1 MVIENTQ
8 AEGADH
14 CGELDLE
21 GGGLRENV
29 LDTIRNYL
37 EHLHG
42 VLYERLSSVQEGSDE
57 GDDTA
62 RVDVDGRRGDRLLNV
77 LDVGSNVVDSIDSL
91 AGNFADADQVVDLLL
106 DLRDTF
112 FQGLPGG
119 RDGLAATRQGV
130 QLCVEVIAHH
140 LKRARFT
147 LRVAREFG
155 ERAGL
160 PLKNLE
166 PIHRVSSQHRRDST
180 AATFSFVDG

>member
-1 MVIENTQ
+1 
-8 AEGADH
+8 
-14 CGELDLE
+14 
-21 GGGLRENV
+21 
-29 LDTIRNYL
+29 
-37 EHLHG
+37 
-42 VLYERLSSVQEGSDE
+42 VLYERLSRVQEGSKK

-77 LDVGSNVVDSIDSL
+77 LDVGSNVVDSVDSL

-106 DLRDTF
+106 DLRDTV
-112 FQGLPGG
+112 FQGLSGG

-130 QLCVEVIAHH
+130 QLCVEVIAHR